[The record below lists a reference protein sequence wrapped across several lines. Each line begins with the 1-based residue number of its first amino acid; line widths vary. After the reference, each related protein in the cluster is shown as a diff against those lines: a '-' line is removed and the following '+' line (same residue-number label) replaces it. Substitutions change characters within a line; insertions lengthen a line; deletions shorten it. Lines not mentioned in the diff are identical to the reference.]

1 MFDLPA
7 GSAGLWAQGQKVIKL
22 IKKFMN
28 NKILVI
34 ILTAIF
40 VIGASGAIIFAQINK
55 NVAGQEKIQEDSIEA
70 QMAAI
75 KNQRDQESEDY
86 MQRIRE
92 ITDKQKENGCIEIRD
107 VESTKTA
114 TGEKITTKEWRNVS
128 TDGICGELI
137 KQKEDLSG
145 EMSQNSSQFSTQ
157 LDLLTARP
165 ESERQK
171 AMEAIRTFMAKPN
184 LQLQYISTHHPSN
197 FDVGVITNQDT
208 DGYTLDDVDGWERKV
223 EVYQQKE
230 YIGGTC
236 EVYEYEVD
244 VRNND
249 IVQAGIRYPQEGVIE
264 NPKKQSECQSSQ
276 SLETPIL
283 LMADIK
289 DIAMGY
295 VQRGVKNFDAIK
307 DKFTYE
313 GSSTNPKTISAHNAW
328 IYEDRD
334 YKLPKGLTATVPSEV
349 PTIWSRVSSGGYLVM
364 YLNTTGLFNQ
374 HGTTNTKN

>member
-1 MFDLPA
+1 
-7 GSAGLWAQGQKVIKL
+7 
-22 IKKFMN
+22 MN

-34 ILTAIF
+34 IISAIF
-40 VIGASGAIIFAQINK
+40 VIGAGGAIIFAQINK
-55 NVAGQEKIQEDSIEA
+55 STANSDKTSQENSIEA
-70 QMAAI
+70 QMVAI
-75 KNQRDQESEDY
+75 KNQRNQVSENY
-86 MQRIRE
+86 MQKIRE
-92 ITDKQKENGCIEIRD
+92 VTDKQKENGCIEIKD

-114 TGEKITTKEWRNVS
+114 TGEKITTKEWGIVS

-137 KQKEDLSG
+137 KQKKDLLE

-171 AMEAIRTFMAKPN
+171 VMQVIRNFMAKPD
-184 LQLQYISTHHPSN
+184 LQLQYIRTRHPSN
-197 FDVGVITNQDT
+197 FNVGTITNQT
-208 DGYTLDDVDGWERKV
+208 DNGYTLEDVDGWERKV

-230 YIGGTC
+230 YIGNTC

-244 VRNND
+244 IRNNE
-249 IVQAGIRYPQEGVIE
+249 IIQVGIRYPQEGVIE

-295 VQRGVKNFDAIK
+295 VQRGVKNFDTIK
-307 DKFTYE
+307 GQFIYE

-328 IYEDRD
+328 IYENKD
-334 YKLPKGLTATVPSEV
+334 YKLPEGLTATVPSEV
-349 PTIWSRVSSGGYLVM
+349 PTIWSRISSGGYLIM
-364 YLNTTGLFNQ
+364 YLNTTGLFN
-374 HGTTNTKN
+374 